1 MEGKVNEND
10 MDSIISK
17 NLGMMD
23 RLLET
28 RKINVS
34 PKEAKKS
41 EEALIAYINQSKYGK
56 WIINHYAHLSMNE
69 RLTFIKGVNNVLPYV
84 ADNENFIS
92 HIKFS
97 LKQNICKTID
107 FDCWVHDYMSADSS
121 EYILTDEGYEF
132 IKQKYQNQIN
142 ALLEDMRIQH
152 EKEELK
158 DEQRYQEYIKSQ
170 PKDTKYILPANEEL
184 PFN

>member
-1 MEGKVNEND
+1 
-10 MDSIISK
+10 
-17 NLGMMD
+17 
-23 RLLET
+23 
-28 RKINVS
+28 
-34 PKEAKKS
+34 
-41 EEALIAYINQSKYGK
+41 
-56 WIINHYAHLSMNE
+56 
-69 RLTFIKGVNNVLPYV
+69 
-84 ADNENFIS
+84 
-92 HIKFS
+92 
-97 LKQNICKTID
+97 
-107 FDCWVHDYMSADSS
+107 MSADSS
-121 EYILTDEGYEF
+121 EYILTDEGYDV